1 MRMSRKGGVTLRG
14 NGSAS
19 TWPTS
24 VRRRLGGRV
33 SRAAMTLALLV
44 GAQGC
49 AASDDWTG
57 GDKRAHFLG
66 GAIVGGIFSAST
78 GAHSPGVLMGCG
90 VGVFGELLQAAI
102 DRGFTPRVS
111 AKDFAAE
118 CAGGVVG
125 AYAGV
130 QLAPADRVAH
140 ANSQPRE
147 RSFSGDKF
155 AHFAGSMAISGL
167 VSNYTESATAGVLA
181 GCGVSVAGELVDAA
195 RNGWHSGHSS
205 AKDFAAGCLG
215 AVAGAFIS
223 VRIAPNRIV
232 WSRQF

>member
-1 MRMSRKGGVTLRG
+1 MKRSLVAFVL
-14 NGSAS
+14 
-19 TWPTS
+19 
-24 VRRRLGGRV
+24 L
-33 SRAAMTLALLV
+33 LLV
-44 GAQGC
+44 A
-49 AASDDWTG
+49 AASPCRAEDEWFG

-66 GAIVGGIFSAST
+66 GLAIGGVFSAAT
-78 GAHSPGVLMGCG
+78 GSHHPGVLMGCG
-90 VGVFGELLQAAI
+90 VGVFGELIEAAI
-102 DRGFTPRVS
+102 DRGFTQRVS

-147 RSFSGDKF
+147 RSLSGDKF